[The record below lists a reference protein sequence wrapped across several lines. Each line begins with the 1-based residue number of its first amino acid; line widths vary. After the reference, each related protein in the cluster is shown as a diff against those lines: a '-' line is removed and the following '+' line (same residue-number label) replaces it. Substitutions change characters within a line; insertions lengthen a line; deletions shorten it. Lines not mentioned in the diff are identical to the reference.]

1 MRLILASESP
11 RRKEL
16 LQQIGLEF
24 EVLSC
29 GGETEVAVADPA
41 RVVEEHARQKA
52 EATAE
57 YLEKEELETKN
68 AMDGK
73 NVDSEIQE
81 IRTKDYVIIGSDTVV
96 AFQNHIL
103 EKPKSKEDA
112 IQMLLKLQGSTHE
125 VYTGIFLIGKDT
137 KGEKKTLVFHECT
150 QVTFYELSE
159 KEIKAYVETGEPMDK
174 AGSYGIQGIGA
185 KFVKSICGDYNNVV
199 GLPVARLYHELK
211 NF

>member
-16 LQQIGLEF
+16 LKQIGIEF
-24 EVLSC
+24 QVLSC
-29 GGETEVAVADPA
+29 GGEDKVAVTEPA

-52 EATAE
+52 EATAD
-57 YLEKEELETKN
+57 YLEKEMITTESSMDETN
-68 AMDGK
+68 MDLQK
-73 NVDSEIQE
+73 QNNTMEDS
-81 IRTKDYVIIGSDTVV
+81 VVIGSDTVV

-112 IQMLLKLQGSTHE
+112 IQMLSKLQGSTHE
-125 VYTGIFLIGKDT
+125 VYTGIFLIGKNV
-137 KGEKKTLVFHECT
+137 KGEKKTLAFHECT
-150 QVTFYELSE
+150 QVTFYEMTQE
-159 KEIKAYVETGEPMDK
+159 EIKAYVETGEPMDK